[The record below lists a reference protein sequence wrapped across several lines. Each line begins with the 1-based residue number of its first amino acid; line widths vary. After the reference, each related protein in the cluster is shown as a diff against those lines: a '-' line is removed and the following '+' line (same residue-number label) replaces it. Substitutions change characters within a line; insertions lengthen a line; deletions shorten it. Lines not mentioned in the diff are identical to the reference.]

1 MIKFFRH
8 IRKSLLNE
16 GKTSKYFKYAIGEI
30 VLVVIGIL
38 IALQINNANENR
50 KEKIIESSYLKRLI
64 IDLEE
69 NKMLWKKTLH
79 RKKKQLEAAHTFL
92 NFRFSKNQDTI
103 IKILPYFQNLGT
115 WKDVNINQVTFN
127 EMVSS
132 GNLNLITND
141 SIKIKLLNLDK
152 LYKAILN
159 NQEVLK
165 VEHNDRLH
173 QPTMKIINTSNAF
186 VIDPNQRNVIKRK
199 LTQEEMGLYFSQ
211 FQKDLIT
218 LINDKEFINGVV
230 GITYN
235 AQSQFISFEDAI
247 VKVNELISL
256 INKEIDSN

>member
-1 MIKFFRH
+1 MIKFFRK
-8 IRKSLLNE
+8 IRQNLVMEN
-16 GKTSKYFKYAIGEI
+16 KTGKYFKYAIGEI

-38 IALQINNANENR
+38 IALQINNWNEKR
-50 KEKIIESSYLKRLI
+50 KERTIELSYLNRLV

-69 NKMLWKKTLH
+69 NKTLWQKTLK
-79 RKKKQLEAAHTFL
+79 RKKKQLKAAHVFL

-103 IKILPYFQNLGT
+103 IKILPHFQKLGN
-115 WKDVNINQVTFN
+115 WKDININQVTFN

-159 NQEVLK
+159 KQEVLK
-165 VEHNDRLH
+165 AEHNDRLH
-173 QPTMKIINTSNAF
+173 QRTMKIINTSNAL
-186 VIDPNQRNVIKRK
+186 VIDPNQRNIIKRK
-199 LTQEEMGLYFSQ
+199 LTKEETGIYFNQ
-211 FQKDLIT
+211 FQKDLKT

-235 AQSQFISFEDAI
+235 AQSQFSSFEEALVRINDII
-247 VKVNELISL
+247 VSL
-256 INKEIDSN
+256 KKEIDND